1 MIATMPDKSH
11 LGPESQELRASLSEL
26 IPGVENLQSEEFKTL
41 AGLMRRQVLLEHQEE
56 RTAQN
61 ILEVGDWQAL
71 KKLAFDLP
79 FNNLKEISTLID
91 ELALEPEESEN
102 ETLNWAF
109 RHQSLGGDL
118 LADEVLIPF
127 KLIRLK
133 EHAYIL
139 LCQEYSQKIFVSF
152 SKVFGKEPTV
162 TTLNAIKVSGCPW
175 VGFAWFLD
183 PDIQAAQAEADN
195 LRAIW
200 ERA

>member
-1 MIATMPDKSH
+1 MPDKSH

-61 ILEVGDWQAL
+61 
-71 KKLAFDLP
+71 
-79 FNNLKEISTLID
+79 
-91 ELALEPEESEN
+91 
-102 ETLNWAF
+102 LNWAF